1 MRTEREWQTNSA
13 EETIAVGAE
22 IAALLSPPVMLL
34 LRGGLGAGKTTLVKG
49 IAQALGAA
57 KADEITSPTFTLVHE
72 YEGERVARP
81 VALYH
86 VDVYRLETERQLDT
100 LGWEEMLGDGA
111 ILLVEWGDKFPV
123 LVERADGEIS
133 LAAVSAGGRDIR
145 LRIKR

>member
-1 MRTEREWQTNSA
+1 MTERAWQTNSA
-13 EETIAVGAE
+13 EQTIAVGAE
-22 IAALLSPPVMLL
+22 IAALLRPPVMLL

-72 YEGERVARP
+72 YEGTREQRP

-86 VDVYRLETERQLDT
+86 IDVYRLETERQLDT
-100 LGWEEMLGDGA
+100 IGWEEMLREGS

-123 LVERADGEIS
+123 MAERADGEIS
-133 LAAVSAGGRDIR
+133 LAAVSAGGRDIT
-145 LRIKR
+145 LRIR

>member
-72 YEGERVARP
+72 YEGERAARP
-81 VALYH
+81 VALCH

-111 ILLVEWGDKFPV
+111 ILLVEWGDKFKSIKK
-123 LVERADGEIS
+123 RATGEIAIS
-133 LAAVSAGGRDIR
+133 SEGGDARKITVT
-145 LRIKR
+145 LKE